1 MSPLKGSDMSV
12 SPSRREVLRGA
23 LGIAAGAALG
33 VPTLAACS
41 SGPSSSGT
49 ASNAKA
55 TLPAYVPYAGSK
67 PDLPGNAK
75 GLAEAYFKY
84 PAQLVKGVAEAP
96 GDGSAV
102 SALVESPLPV
112 PPGKSQNRFWQAVNQ
127 QAKIDLSLTISPT
140 SDWVNKFATVIAGG
154 DIPDLVEVW
163 TPPQRP
169 DMMPA
174 LFQDLSEFVSGDAI
188 KDYPF
193 LANIESA
200 SWQQCV
206 YKGGIYGVPVPRGAM
221 SSLIMFR
228 RDDLIKQRG
237 VNPDPKNFAEF
248 KQLCVDLTDTGKNKW
263 ALGGVPH
270 EILQQMLGLPAGWKN
285 EGGKLT
291 SGSELPEMKNAL
303 SAAAELWKAGVIQP
317 DSFSANVG
325 TLRKQWF
332 NSGVVSLVTDTYP
345 AWPGYYR
352 ENTAGASFDIGAMKV
367 PGYDGGDGTPWK
379 GNPTHN
385 ITALKKA
392 SPERIKM
399 LLRLCN
405 WLAAPLGTQEHLLVN
420 FGVEGVHF
428 ERQNG
433 EPILNSR
440 GIAETALSVGYLAAA
455 PRAFYQPGLPDVAKK
470 QHAHQQW
477 LVEKAVSDPTL
488 GLTSQTA
495 SRKAEQ
501 LDKKLSDL
509 RDQIV
514 QGKQPVDAWDEAVKQ
529 WRSGGG
535 DQIRT
540 ELQEALQAAG

>member
-1 MSPLKGSDMSV
+1 MSQ
-12 SPSRREVLRGA
+12 PSRRNVLRGA
-23 LGIAAGAALG
+23 LGVAAGAAFG

-41 SGPSSSGT
+41 SGTTASSGG
-49 ASNAKA
+49 ASGAKA
-55 TLPAYVPYAGSK
+55 TLPTYIPYAGSK

-84 PAQLVKGVAEAP
+84 PAQLVKGVIEAP

-102 SALVESPLPV
+102 SALVESPLPT
-112 PPGKSQNRFWQAVNQ
+112 PPGKSQNRFWQAINQ
-127 QAKIDLSLTISPT
+127 QAKVDLDISISPT
-140 SDWVNKFATVIAGG
+140 SDWGNKFATVIAGG
-154 DIPDLVEVW
+154 DIPDIVEVW

-193 LANIESA
+193 LANVESA

-221 SSLIMFR
+221 SSQIMFR

-237 VNPDPKNFAEF
+237 VNADPKSFAEF
-248 KQLCVDLTDTGKNKW
+248 KQLCADLTDHAKNRW

-285 EGGKLT
+285 DGGKLT
-291 SGSELPEMKNAL
+291 AGNELPEMKQAL

-352 ENTAGASFDIGAMKV
+352 ENTAGASFDVGAMKV
-367 PGYDGGDGTPWK
+367 PGYDGGDGNPWK

-405 WLAAPLGTQEHLLVN
+405 WLAAPFGTEENLLVS
-420 FGVEGVHF
+420 FGVEGVHY

-440 GIAETALSVGYLAAA
+440 GTAETALSLGYLAAA

-470 QHAHQQW
+470 QHEHQAW

-495 SRKAEQ
+495 ARKGQQ
-501 LDKKLSDL
+501 LDKKLSDV

-514 QGKQPVDAWDEAVKQ
+514 QGKQPVDAWDEAMKQ
-529 WRSGGG
+529 WRTGGG
-535 DQIRT
+535 DQIRN
-540 ELQEALQAAG
+540 ELQDALQAGG